1 MRKVES
7 TQLELGSADIGAIHI
22 NPKSRDDIP
31 VLLRGLQHLY
41 VTAQLRQQV
50 FALLEAEVNPNA
62 RKDTG
67 RPGMHLWRIL
77 VLAVLKQGLNCDYNR
92 LTELANEHGT
102 LRQIMGYGIMQQTL
116 LRAANRCGQCQSAE
130 PTAAGESQPTS
141 GSGRSRGSRK
151 KAWRNLARAR

>member
-7 TQLELGSADIGAIHI
+7 TQLELGSADIGAVHI

-31 VLLRGLQHLY
+31 ALLRGLQHLY

-67 RPGMHLWRIL
+67 RPGMHLWRCQCSPPISSGWGGFC
-77 VLAVLKQGLNCDYNR
+77 ATKSAKDSPAAS
-92 LTELANEHGT
+92 TSKP
-102 LRQIMGYGIMQQTL
+102 LRT
-116 LRAANRCGQCQSAE
+116 
-130 PTAAGESQPTS
+130 PTS
-141 GSGRSRGSRK
+141 TICMDHPLGGDFVVGEIRSFLIISTTSLKNPLCGR
-151 KAWRNLARAR
+151 